1 MSKSSNSKALPTKPS
16 REFSALVDIMAALRD
31 PETGCP
37 WDVEQDFR
45 SIRHFTI
52 EEAYEVADAIERND
66 FDDLCTELGDLL
78 LQPVFHAQMAR
89 EEKLFD
95 IGDVIYAIT
104 DKLIRRH
111 PHIFDKD
118 NQLSAEQVLNQW
130 EDIKALERNNKA
142 QKGNKTAGQKP
153 TEQEPS
159 GQESSEQEPLSLL
172 HDVPKP
178 LPALARAEKLS
189 KRVAKVGF
197 DWPDIDG
204 ILHKIREELDE
215 VEVEIKAQN
224 QAKTH
229 DEIGDLLFAIVSLAR
244 KSKVSPEAALSDANA
259 KFTRR
264 FQHVEK
270 RCTEKNIAIADAGI
284 EQLQKFWEEIRK
296 SDKA

>member
-1 MSKSSNSKALPTKPS
+1 LKDTKVSKSSNSKTLPTKPS

-78 LQPVFHAQMAR
+78 LQPVFHAQMAT

-95 IGDVIYAIT
+95 IGDVIYSIT

-130 EDIKALERNNKA
+130 EDIKALERNKKA
-142 QKGNKTAGQKP
+142 QKGNNTAGQKP
-153 TEQEPS
+153 PVQEA
-159 GQESSEQEPLSLL
+159 LSLL

-204 ILHKIREELDE
+204 VLHKIREELDE
-215 VEVEIKAQN
+215 VEVEIKARN

-264 FQHVEK
+264 FQYVEK
-270 RCTEKNIAIADAGI
+270 RCTDQNIAITDAGI
-284 EQLQKFWEEIRK
+284 EQLQKFWEEIRE
-296 SDKA
+296 SDKEQI

>member
-1 MSKSSNSKALPTKPS
+1 M
-16 REFSALVDIMAALRD
+16 VDIMTALRD

-111 PHIFDKD
+111 PHIFAKD
-118 NQLSAEQVLNQW
+118 NQLSAEEVLDQW
-130 EDIKALERNNKA
+130 ENIKAGEREKKA
-142 QKGNKTAGQKP
+142 QKELKSTGDK
-153 TEQEPS
+153 PS
-159 GQESSEQEPLSLL
+159 GQELLSLL
-172 HDVPKP
+172 DDVPKT
-178 LPALARAEKLS
+178 LPALARAEKLT

-204 ILHKIREELDE
+204 VLLKIREELAE

-229 DEIGDLLFAIVSLAR
+229 DEIGDLLFAVVSLAR

-270 RCTEKNIAIADAGI
+270 RCSDENIAIADAGI
-284 EQLQKFWEEIRK
+284 EQLQEFWEEIRK
-296 SDKA
+296 SDKAQIQDQEPKL

>member
-1 MSKSSNSKALPTKPS
+1 
-16 REFSALVDIMAALRD
+16 MAALRD

-78 LQPVFHAQMAR
+78 LQPVFHAQMAT

-118 NQLSAEQVLNQW
+118 NQLSAEQVLDQW
-130 EDIKALERNNKA
+130 EDIKASERVK
-142 QKGNKTAGQKP
+142 KTQNRLKP
-153 TEQEPS
+153 TGHKGHKGHKGRKPS
-159 GQESSEQEPLSLL
+159 GQELLSLL
-172 HDVPKP
+172 DDVPKT
-178 LPALARAEKLS
+178 LPALARSEKLS

-204 ILHKIREELDE
+204 VLNKIREELDE
-215 VEVEIKAQN
+215 VETEIKAEN
-224 QAKTH
+224 QSKTH

-270 RCTEKNIAIADAGI
+270 RCAEKNIVIAEAGI
-284 EQLQKFWEEIRK
+284 GQLQKFWEEVRK
-296 SDKA
+296 SDKE